1 MTALLGALLRS
12 PLVLSVLAAAAM
24 VGLLVAFVL
33 VAQGVRQRSVLR
45 HHAEAE
51 QMRSQ
56 WQCAALSGSTR
67 RDSCRLQLASAQP

>member
-1 MTALLGALLRS
+1 
-12 PLVLSVLAAAAM
+12 
-24 VGLLVAFVL
+24 VAFVL